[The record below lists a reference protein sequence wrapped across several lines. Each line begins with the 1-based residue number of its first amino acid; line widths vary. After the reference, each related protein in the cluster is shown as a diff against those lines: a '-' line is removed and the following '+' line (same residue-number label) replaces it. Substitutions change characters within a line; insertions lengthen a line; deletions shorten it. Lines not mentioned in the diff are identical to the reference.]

1 MENSFLNDVG
11 ITIELF
17 GFGLLI
23 IRETVFGKRMKKREL
38 TKKIHK
44 KLLPIGI
51 AVVIIGLILQLSGIP
66 EYVANMTNF
75 MNDLGNHLYEF
86 LNFTTPET

>member
-1 MENSFLNDVG
+1 MENSFLNDLG
-11 ITIELF
+11 IAIELF

-23 IRETVFGKRMKKREL
+23 IRETIFGKRMKKREL

-51 AVVIIGLILQLSGIP
+51 AVVIIGLILQFTWIP
-66 EYVANMTNF
+66 EYVVNMTNS
-75 MNDLGNHLYEF
+75 MNDLENYLYGF